1 MCHYELY
8 LYNCVIMNYIFT
20 IVSLYQWIISLN
32 CVIKSMNYIFKLC
45 YYISELYLYNCVII
59 SIDYI
64 IMHCTTLARGPVLC
78 LFMFYAAYKSVSRF
92 TSVPDQ
98 LETYKHFC
106 NNYYN
111 WKVSWISCCRV
122 TRLYHNL
129 QGKQRDTSL

>member
-1 MCHYELY
+1 MCHYKLYLYNCVIINYIFTIVSLWIISLQLCHYELY
-8 LYNCVIMNYIFT
+8 LYNYCVIIH
-20 IVSLYQWIISLN
+20 
-32 CVIKSMNYIFKLC
+32 
-45 YYISELYLYNCVII
+45 ELYHYNCVII
-59 SIDYI
+59 SINYI

-78 LFMFYAAYKSVSRF
+78 LFMFHAAYKSVSRF

-111 WKVSWISCCRV
+111 WKVSWIPCCRV
-122 TRLYHNL
+122 TRLYHNF